1 LLGLFLQLRGPV
13 VTKDSTPQSLLQ
25 AMDCLLLAP
34 QLQSDLVLAAAAPST
49 PAAAEKAPADA
60 GEEQAGSAGAATE
73 ETEAAAA
80 ASGEAS
86 TSPSESGTAAAA
98 NKGKAAAVYD
108 LSCVSMLIDFHDFL
122 ELFSR
127 VVASSAWIYSPPLPP
142 AALALAP
149 AEGVEGEGEGEREG
163 TMGDAVSEKVVTGD
177 AGVDRSKEQEQEEN
191 DNQSTYSLSL
201 SELMADRIGAFKRY
215 FDVASLN

>member
-1 LLGLFLQLRGPV
+1 LRGPV

-34 QLQSDLVLAAAAPST
+34 PLQSDLALAPALSA
-49 PAAAEKAPADA
+49 PAATEKAPADA
-60 GEEQAGSAGAATE
+60 GEEQAGSPGAATE
-73 ETEAAAA
+73 GTEVAA

-86 TSPSESGTAAAA
+86 ASPSESGTAAAA
-98 NKGKAAAVYD
+98 NKRKAAAVYD
-108 LSCVSMLIDFHDFL
+108 FSCVSMHIDFHDFL

-127 VVASSAWIYSPPLPP
+127 VVASSAWVYSPPLPP
-142 AALALAP
+142 AALVP
-149 AEGVEGEGEGEREG
+149 AEDVEGECEGA
-163 TMGDAVSEKVVTGD
+163 MGDAVSEKVVTDD
-177 AGVDRSKEQEQEEN
+177 AGVDRSKEQEEN

>member
-108 LSCVSMLIDFHDFL
+108 LSCASMLIDFHDFL

-142 AALALAP
+142 APLALAP
-149 AEGVEGEGEGEREG
+149 AEGVEGEGEG
-163 TMGDAVSEKVVTGD
+163 TIGDAVSEKVVTGD